1 MRLGYPND
9 VSPLNLWETSL
20 VCDLSVERSIA
31 GHFAALED
39 PRHATQRRHKLIEMI
54 VIAIAATLSGA
65 DGWSGVETFGKAKE
79 AWLRTFLELPEGIPS
94 HDTFGRVFG
103 LIHPERFA
111 ACFRQWSAAVA
122 ELIPAEI
129 IAVDGKTLRRSHH
142 RGKGLA
148 ALHMVS
154 AWATANRVV
163 LGQVATEAKSNEIT
177 AIPRLLEWLKLEGCI
192 VTIDA
197 MGCQTKI
204 AEQIVNQGG
213 DYVLALKGNQET
225 LAAEVEE
232 AFIDADARNSV
243 GVDTDFIETVER
255 GHGRRETRRY
265 RTLGDLSGVPRSA
278 LWEAMNMIGL
288 VESHREVDG
297 KVSIETRYFIG
308 SIGIGAARFAH
319 AVRGH
324 WGVENGLHWNLDI
337 SFREDECRVRDPVAR
352 ENLAVLRHLALSRLK
367 NDDTKLGL
375 QNKRLKAAC
384 SERYLTK
391 LLFESPQRK
400 GDTEESV
407 PANIS
412 HA

>member
-1 MRLGYPND
+1 M
-9 VSPLNLWETSL
+9 
-20 VCDLSVERSIA
+20 CDLHVERSMA
-31 GHFAALED
+31 SHFAELDD
-39 PRHATQRRHKLIEMI
+39 PRSPIQRRHKLIDLI

-65 DGWSGVETFGKAKE
+65 DGWVGVETFAKSKE
-79 AWLRTFLELPEGIPS
+79 AWLRTFLALPEGIPS
-94 HDTFGRVFG
+94 HDTVGRVFA

-111 ACFRQWSAAVA
+111 ACFRQWSTAVA
-122 ELIPAEI
+122 ELIPDEI
-129 IAVDGKTLRRSHH
+129 IAVDGKTSRRSHH

-148 ALHMVS
+148 ALHLVS

-163 LGQVATEAKSNEIT
+163 LGQVATDAKSNEIT

-232 AFIDADARNSV
+232 AFIDADAKNYV
-243 GVDTDFIETVER
+243 GVDSEFLETVER
-255 GHGRRETRRY
+255 GHGRLETRRY
-265 RTLGDLSGVPRSA
+265 RTLGDLSGVPRRA
-278 LWEAMNMIGL
+278 VWEAMNMIGL
-288 VESHREVDG
+288 VESRREVAG
-297 KVSIETRYFIG
+297 KVSIETRYYIG
-308 SIGIGAARFAH
+308 SIGTSAARFAH

-324 WGVENGLHWNLDI
+324 WGIENGLHWNLDI
-337 SFREDECRVRDPVAR
+337 AFREDECRVRDPVAR

-367 NDDTKLGL
+367 HDDTKLGI
-375 QNKRLKAAC
+375 QNKRLRAAWN
-384 SERYLTK
+384 EDYLTK
-391 LLFESPQRK
+391 LLFESPKRQ
-400 GDTEESV
+400 GNTEASAL
-407 PANIS
+407 ANIS

>member
-1 MRLGYPND
+1 M
-9 VSPLNLWETSL
+9 
-20 VCDLSVERSIA
+20 CDLSIERSMA
-31 GHFAALED
+31 SHFAGLED
-39 PRHATQRRHKLIEMI
+39 PRSPTQRRHQLIELI

-65 DGWSGVETFGKAKE
+65 DGWVGVETFAKGKE

-94 HDTFGRVFG
+94 HDTFGRVLA

-122 ELIPAEI
+122 ELIPDEI
-129 IAVDGKTLRRSHH
+129 IAVDGKTSRRSHH

-148 ALHMVS
+148 ALHLVS

-163 LGQVATEAKSNEIT
+163 LGQVATDAKSNEIT

-204 AEQIVNQGG
+204 AEQIITQGG

-232 AFIDADARNSV
+232 AFIDADARDYAGIDS
-243 GVDTDFIETVER
+243 DFIETVER
-255 GHGRRETRRY
+255 GHGRLETRRY
-265 RTLGDLSGVPRSA
+265 RTLGDLSGVPRST
-278 LWEAMNMIGL
+278 LWAAMNMIGL
-288 VESHREVDG
+288 VESRREVAG

-308 SIGIGAARFAH
+308 SIGASAARFAH

-324 WGVENGLHWNLDI
+324 WGIENGLHWNLDI

-367 NDDTKLGL
+367 NDHAKLGL

-384 SERYLTK
+384 DERYLTK
-391 LLFESPQRK
+391 LLFESPKRK
-400 GDTEESV
+400 DDAGVSET
-407 PANIS
+407 ANIS
-412 HA
+412 HG

>member
-1 MRLGYPND
+1 M
-9 VSPLNLWETSL
+9 
-20 VCDLSVERSIA
+20 CDLSIERSMA
-31 GHFAALED
+31 SHFAGLED
-39 PRHATQRRHKLIEMI
+39 PRSPTQRRHQLIEMI

-65 DGWSGVETFGKAKE
+65 DGWAGVETFAKGKE
-79 AWLRTFLELPEGIPS
+79 AWLRSFLELPEGIPS
-94 HDTFGRVFG
+94 HDTFGRVFA
-103 LIHPERFA
+103 LIHPEQFA
-111 ACFRQWSAAVA
+111 ACFRQWSESVA
-122 ELIPAEI
+122 ELIPDEI

-142 RGKGLA
+142 RAKGLA
-148 ALHMVS
+148 ALHLVS

-163 LGQVATEAKSNEIT
+163 LGQVATDAKSNEIT

-232 AFIDADARNSV
+232 AFIDADAKDYV
-243 GVDTDFIETVER
+243 GVDSEFLETVER
-255 GHGRRETRRY
+255 GHGRLETRRY
-265 RTLGDLSGVPRSA
+265 RTLGDLSDVPRSA
-278 LWEAMNMIGL
+278 LWEAMNMIGM
-288 VESHREVDG
+288 VESRREVAG

-308 SIGIGAARFAH
+308 SIGTSAARFAH

-324 WGVENGLHWNLDI
+324 WGIENGLHWNLDI

-352 ENLAVLRHLALSRLK
+352 ENLAVLRHLVLSRLK
-367 NDDTKLGL
+367 NDNVKLGL

-384 SERYLTK
+384 DERYLTK
-391 LLFESPQRK
+391 LLFESPKRK
-400 GDTEESV
+400 GNTKASAS
-407 PANIS
+407 ANIS
-412 HA
+412 EP